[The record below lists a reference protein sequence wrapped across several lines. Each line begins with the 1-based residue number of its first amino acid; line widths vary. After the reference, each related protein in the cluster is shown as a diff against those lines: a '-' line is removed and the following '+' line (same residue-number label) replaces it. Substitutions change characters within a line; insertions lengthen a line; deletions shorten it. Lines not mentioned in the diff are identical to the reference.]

1 VAVRVVAVTAVEMAV
16 ATVVARANSAVTVA
30 TAAVTA
36 VIVLPVK
43 TVAAN
48 SSLPVHTA
56 PAHPKAKGVDVDV
69 VPVQVSLLALP
80 MNPAHPV
87 HPLVSPT
94 QCVPASI

>member
-1 VAVRVVAVTAVEMAV
+1 MAVRVVAVTAVEMAV
-16 ATVVARANSAVTVA
+16 A
-30 TAAVTA
+30 TA

-56 PAHPKAKGVDVDV
+56 PAHPKAKGVDV

>member
-1 VAVRVVAVTAVEMAV
+1 MVAVTAV

-56 PAHPKAKGVDVDV
+56 PAHPKAKGVDV